1 MGLENTVS
9 EPKSAEPLLHMFE
22 KVEKVESNAELKGW
36 GVIEHTKV
44 KKEPKIH

>member
-9 EPKSAEPLLHMFE
+9 EPKSAEPLLHMF
-22 KVEKVESNAELKGW
+22 EKVESNAELKGW